1 LCSETSAIT
10 RDSGNVT
17 AVAHSVGCHE
27 TSAVM
32 LLQAASNVRTGSNK
46 VVETMNIDQNNQAS
60 AITRDSG
67 NVTAVAHSVGGH
79 ETSAVMLLQAT
90 SNVMN
95 SASATAVALSS
106 GGTGSNKVVET
117 TNMDENN
124 QVGIQKLLELAGRAE
139 EQRSM
144 ESSSTNSISTS
155 KASTNTGATI
165 TAPNTTTSVAAP
177 RPTLPMNAS
186 NCSSNEKSTTVPVAT
201 TESESSNKE
210 DTSTSLSTNNYNY
223 KVCYNVELQ
232 NTIDGY
238 MLFLGGN
245 SHNTPYAFDYKVCFE
260 SYKRHKGDVLSHAE
274 KKMVMRNKHDVV
286 LAVNDQDVSGLVLEE
301 VLDIIKTYKTN
312 PETCE
317 KKLKLTFLDRVS
329 FNAFR
334 SVKSVFKG

>member
-1 LCSETSAIT
+1 MATTQRDGASTELSVQVATTGEAVGDEEPSVLTLLKTTGASTLLCSETSAIT
-10 RDSGNVT
+10 RDSGTVT
-17 AVAHSVGCHE
+17 ADGHSMGGHE
-27 TSAVM
+27 SSAVM
-32 LLQAASNVRTGSNK
+32 MLQAASNV
-46 VVETMNIDQNNQAS
+46 
-60 AITRDSG
+60 
-67 NVTAVAHSVGGH
+67 
-79 ETSAVMLLQAT
+79 
-90 SNVMN
+90 MN
-95 SASATAVALSS
+95 STSATAVALSS
-106 GGTGSNKVVET
+106 GGTGSNEVVET

-177 RPTLPMNAS
+177 RPTIPMNAS

-210 DTSTSLSTNNYNY
+210 DTTTSLSTSNNYNY
-223 KVCYNVELQ
+223 KVCYDVELQ
-232 NTIDGY
+232 NTVDGY

>member
-1 LCSETSAIT
+1 MATTQRDGASTELSVQVATTGEAVGDEEPSVLTLLKTAGASTLLCSET
-10 RDSGNVT
+10 
-17 AVAHSVGCHE
+17 
-27 TSAVM
+27 
-32 LLQAASNVRTGSNK
+32 
-46 VVETMNIDQNNQAS
+46 S

-79 ETSAVMLLQAT
+79 ETSAVMLLQAA
-90 SNVMN
+90 SNVR
-95 SASATAVALSS
+95 
-106 GGTGSNKVVET
+106 TGSNKVVET

-223 KVCYNVELQ
+223 KVCYDVELQ

-245 SHNTPYAFDYKVCFE
+245 THNTPYAFDYKVCFE

-274 KKMVMRNKHDVV
+274 KKMVMRNKHDAV

>member
-1 LCSETSAIT
+1 MQMVGASTKLSVDVATTDVVVGDEEPSVLTLLKTAGASTLLCSETSAIT
-10 RDSGNVT
+10 RDSGNVI
-17 AVAHSVGCHE
+17 
-27 TSAVM
+27 
-32 LLQAASNVRTGSNK
+32 AA
-46 VVETMNIDQNNQAS
+46 
-60 AITRDSG
+60 
-67 NVTAVAHSVGGH
+67 AHSVGGH
-79 ETSAVMLLQAT
+79 ETSAVILLQAA

-95 SASATAVALSS
+95 SDSATAVALSS
-106 GGTGSNKVVET
+106 GGTGSNEVVET

-201 TESESSNKE
+201 TESETSNKE

-238 MLFLGGN
+238 MLFLGEN
-245 SHNTPYAFDYKVCFE
+245 THNTPYAFDYKVCFE

-274 KKMVMRNKHDVV
+274 KKMVMRNKHDAV

>member
-1 LCSETSAIT
+1 MQMVGASTKLSVDVATTDVVVGDEEPSVLTLLKTAGASTLLCSETSAIT
-10 RDSGNVT
+10 RDSGNVI
-17 AVAHSVGCHE
+17 
-27 TSAVM
+27 
-32 LLQAASNVRTGSNK
+32 AA
-46 VVETMNIDQNNQAS
+46 
-60 AITRDSG
+60 
-67 NVTAVAHSVGGH
+67 AHSVGGH
-79 ETSAVMLLQAT
+79 ETSAVILLQAA

-95 SASATAVALSS
+95 SDSATAVALSS
-106 GGTGSNKVVET
+106 GGTGSNEVVET

-201 TESESSNKE
+201 TESESSKKE

-223 KVCYNVELQ
+223 KLCYDVELQ

-245 SHNTPYAFDYKVCFE
+245 THNTPYAFDYKVCFE

-274 KKMVMRNKHDVV
+274 KKMVMRNKHDAV

>member
-1 LCSETSAIT
+1 MATTQRDGASTELSVQVATTGEAVGDEEPSVLTLLKTAGASTLLCSETSAIT
-10 RDSGNVT
+10 RDSGNVI
-17 AVAHSVGCHE
+17 AAAHSVGGYE
-27 TSAVM
+27 TSAVI
-32 LLQAASNVRTGSNK
+32 LLQAASNV
-46 VVETMNIDQNNQAS
+46 
-60 AITRDSG
+60 
-67 NVTAVAHSVGGH
+67 
-79 ETSAVMLLQAT
+79 
-90 SNVMN
+90 MN
-95 SASATAVALSS
+95 SDSATAVALSS
-106 GGTGSNKVVET
+106 GGTGSNEVVET

-223 KVCYNVELQ
+223 KVCYDVELQ

-312 PETCE
+312 PETCQ
-317 KKLKLTFLDRVS
+317 KKLKLTFLNRKS
-329 FNAFR
+329 FNAFD
-334 SVKSVFKG
+334 SIKSVFKG